1 MESEGTDCVCVRACI
16 EWRTAFAL
24 TQKFVRAESAG
35 SDKNF
40 NYFISQKMEA
50 PLSDWNHRNLMW
62 AAMEYERNGKEIKPA
77 ST

>member
-1 MESEGTDCVCVRACI
+1 MRACVHMCV
-16 EWRTAFAL
+16 L
-24 TQKFVRAESAG
+24 SGGLHLSLHKNVCAESAG